1 MDEELGYLQKGE
13 VCEGEAVSLYSIRI
27 SHLTS
32 NFTCDFLWLF
42 LIREVPWNPDSTWT
56 NGRDGRWTQNFFY
69 SCPPSPNRKAWDHIT
84 LGWLIHLLLMIWAQK
99 GWPPNISR
107 KKTDWLVCLGGDWR
121 VLSSNELPKASL
133 LCSLAL
139 ISFLYSFLR
148 GYCCNTFPSKTSIVS
163 LFSPRKFF
171 GVSLLF
177 KRSSSTFS
185 PHWNSAMLH
194 LGKNGNLKQNSHHAF
209 FFFSYGFSHLNICIF
224 LFCFIRH
231 RSCCFS
237 IEALTAP
244 DIFACQISQSRW
256 SLQGSC
262 AKCWVSGSAWS
273 FPPSWGSQMTS
284 QQTSFPPLRVHW
296 SRGSRVWFQGLQRP
310 VAVGSSS

>member
-209 FFFSYGFSHLNICIF
+209 FFFF
-224 LFCFIRH
+224 L
-231 RSCCFS
+231 
-237 IEALTAP
+237 T
-244 DIFACQISQSRW
+244 IS
-256 SLQGSC
+256 
-262 AKCWVSGSAWS
+262 
-273 FPPSWGSQMTS
+273 PT
-284 QQTSFPPLRVHW
+284 
-296 SRGSRVWFQGLQRP
+296 
-310 VAVGSSS
+310 

>member
-209 FFFSYGFSHLNICIF
+209 FFFLRFLPPKYMYFSILLHSSPKLLLLN
-224 LFCFIRH
+224 RGTH
-231 RSCCFS
+231 RSWYFRLS
-237 IEALTAP
+237 NLP
-244 DIFACQISQSRW
+244 KQM
-256 SLQGSC
+256 
-262 AKCWVSGSAWS
+262 VPSGKLCKVL
-273 FPPSWGSQMTS
+273 G
-284 QQTSFPPLRVHW
+284 
-296 SRGSRVWFQGLQRP
+296 VWFCLVLPSLLGVSDDKSTNQFP
-310 VAVGSSS
+310 SS